1 MKIKL
6 SFKFIWIPYHLGG
19 HKGEPFIG
27 MKTSIRWQRL
37 VEEYLKCSRDIEW
50 QDVSFEKSSSQGQ
63 AICQFSSEDPIPDE
77 WLFEGEQIELLNGF
91 RVLAIGRILS
101 RVSLE

>member
-50 QDVSFEKSSSQGQ
+50 QDVSFE
-63 AICQFSSEDPIPDE
+63 
-77 WLFEGEQIELLNGF
+77 
-91 RVLAIGRILS
+91 
-101 RVSLE
+101 